1 MQGRNI
7 ILFTALS
14 IVLAL
19 VFVLQL
25 IFGSVDIPFA
35 SILSI
40 LSGNNV
46 ENEAWAN
53 IIIESRLP
61 GALAALLAGAGLS
74 VSGLQMQ
81 TMFRNPVAGPYVLGI
96 SAGASLG
103 VAVLIMA
110 STAIGIN
117 SEVRLM
123 SSWSIIIAAAFGAV
137 LIFLVNFAISFR
149 LNDVVAILIIG
160 LMIGGGISALIEIMQ
175 SVTSN
180 EALKQYVL
188 WTFGSFRYVNLSQ
201 IGYLA
206 GVTLIGLVFSL
217 ALSKPLNLLLLG
229 ETYATTSGLNV
240 QRAKVLIVLC
250 TSILAGSITAFCGP
264 VGFVGLAVPHIAR
277 TIFKSADHRILT
289 PACAIIGAII
299 CCLCNIVSSTPGTD
313 YVLPVNAITSLLGA
327 PIVIWI
333 ILKQRR
339 L

>member
-1 MQGRNI
+1 MQGKNI
-7 ILFTALS
+7 TIFTTLA
-14 IVLAL
+14 IVLAI

-25 IFGSVDIPFA
+25 VFGSVNIPFVE
-35 SILSI
+35 ILNI
-40 LSGNNV
+40 LSGNST
-46 ENEAWAN
+46 NETWSN
-53 IIIESRLP
+53 IVIEARLP

-110 STAIGIN
+110 STALGIS

-123 SSWSIIIAAAFGAV
+123 SSWSIIIAAALGAV

-160 LMIGGGISALIEIMQ
+160 LMIGGGISALIEILQ
-175 SVTSN
+175 SITSN

-188 WTFGSFRYVNLSQ
+188 WTFGSFRYTNLSQ

-206 GVTLIGLVFSL
+206 GVTVIGLVFSY

-229 ETYATTSGLNV
+229 DTYATTSGVNV
-240 QRAKVLIVLC
+240 QRAKVLVVLC

-264 VGFVGLAVPHIAR
+264 IGFVGLAVPHIAR
-277 TIFKSADHRILT
+277 SLFNSADHRILT
-289 PACAIIGAII
+289 PACALMGAII

-313 YVLPVNAITSLLGA
+313 YVLPINAITSLLGA